1 MCDSRAAGQG
11 GRNCSKRWGMAH
23 SSAGG
28 YLPSLQEKALNVSPT
43 NQKTKENRGWGWLD
57 SSAG

>member
-1 MCDSRAAGQG
+1 MCDSR
-11 GRNCSKRWGMAH
+11 
-23 SSAGG
+23 
-28 YLPSLQEKALNVSPT
+28 LPDKEEETALRDGAWHTAQLAVSPT